1 MITKISNKRFAAG
14 RFLLLAGVLAGL
26 LPMLAPAQ
34 SQAPKLD
41 YEFFKVKVQPIFI
54 ARRSPAHARCYAC
67 HEASSHDGLFK
78 LATLS
83 PGATN
88 WNEVQTRQNFEMA
101 SRIVAPGN
109 PMASVLLVHPLA
121 PEKGGDADRLHSGG
135 RQFAS
140 QDDPDWKTIADWV
153 MGKKLDAGSH
163 SQ

>member
-1 MITKISNKRFAAG
+1 MFSDMRFTAG
-14 RFLLLAGVLAGL
+14 RFLLLAGALGGL
-26 LPMLAPAQ
+26 LPILAPAQ
-34 SQAPKLD
+34 SPAPTLD
-41 YEFFKVKVQPIFI
+41 YEFFKTKVQPIFI
-54 ARRSPAHARCYAC
+54 AQRSPAHARCYAC

-88 WNEVQTRQNFEMA
+88 WNEAQTRENFEMA

-140 QDDPDWKTIADWV
+140 QDDPDWKIMEEWV
-153 MGKKLDAGSH
+153 MGKKAGGGSH
-163 SQ
+163 